1 MFFGLVTL
9 FVALSISA
17 VAAYY
22 SIVGLM
28 AIFSAAAFS
37 IAVMGVVLEIGKLVT
52 ASWLYQN
59 WKTVPKVLKYYLT
72 SAVVILMF
80 ITSMGIFGYLSKSH
94 IDAGT
99 NTSQVTVK
107 LDRVNSR
114 IASEQK
120 VIDRAERQLE
130 NLDKALERYVELG
143 AVSKGLDRRISQEE
157 ERLKLTNMVNKS
169 QDKIDEY
176 LDQKSEYELEIKNF
190 EVEVGPLK
198 YISALLYG
206 DDALTFLENAV
217 RWVILILVFVFDPL
231 AVLLV
236 VAANI
241 TIRDVLNKRK
251 RIKYLSKKNQS
262 VMVLQERLQ
271 KLKMVLLWSI
281 TNRRE
286 NYAIYT
292 SNKGNYYI
300 INHRNSVTHF

>member
-1 MFFGLVTL
+1 
-9 FVALSISA
+9 
-17 VAAYY
+17 
-22 SIVGLM
+22 
-28 AIFSAAAFS
+28 
-37 IAVMGVVLEIGKLVT
+37 
-52 ASWLYQN
+52 
-59 WKTVPKVLKYYLT
+59 
-72 SAVVILMF
+72 MF

-99 NTSQVTVK
+99 NTSQVSIK

-143 AVSKGLDRRISQEE
+143 AVSKGLE
-157 ERLKLTNMVNKS
+157 
-169 QDKIDEY
+169 KIDEY
-176 LDQKSEYELEIKNF
+176 LDQKSEYTLEIKNF

-251 RIKYLSKKNQS
+251 RIKDKLLRKQRKNKIL
-262 VMVLQERLQ
+262 VKEEPVGDGTAR
-271 KLKMVLLWSI
+271 KI
-281 TNRRE
+281 TKTKNGVTME
-286 NYAIYT
+286 
-292 SNKGNYYI
+292 YYE
-300 INHRNSVTHF
+300 

>member
-1 MFFGLVTL
+1 MFLAVITL
-9 FVALSISA
+9 FIALSISA

-99 NTSQVTVK
+99 NTSQITVK

-120 VIDRAERQLE
+120 TIDRAERQLV

-143 AVSKGLDRRISQEE
+143 AVSKGLDRRESQEE
-157 ERLKLTNMVNKS
+157 ERTKLTNMVNKS
-169 QDKIDEY
+169 QEKIDQY
-176 LDQKSEYELEIKNF
+176 LDKKSEYELEIKNF

-198 YISALLYG
+198 YISALIYG

-241 TIRDVLNKRK
+241 SINDYNNQKRK
-251 RIKYLSKKNQS
+251 ERLRNFKKNTKNRIL
-262 VMVLQERLQ
+262 VKEEPIGDGTA
-271 KLKMVLLWSI
+271 KKI
-281 TNRRE
+281 TKTKNGVTME
-286 NYAIYT
+286 
-292 SNKGNYYI
+292 YYE
-300 INHRNSVTHF
+300 

>member
-9 FVALSISA
+9 IVALSISA

-120 VIDRAERQLE
+120 TIDRAERQLE

-143 AVSKGLDRRISQEE
+143 AVSKGLDRRESQEE

-169 QDKIDEY
+169 QEKIDEY
-176 LDQKSEYELEIKNF
+176 LDEKSEYQLEIKNF

-251 RIKYLSKKNQS
+251 RIREKLLRKQRKNKIL
-262 VMVLQERLQ
+262 VKEEPIGDGTAR
-271 KLKMVLLWSI
+271 KI
-281 TNRRE
+281 TKTKNGVTME
-286 NYAIYT
+286 
-292 SNKGNYYI
+292 YYE
-300 INHRNSVTHF
+300 

>member
-9 FVALSISA
+9 IVALSISA

-143 AVSKGLDRRISQEE
+143 AVSKGLDRRKSQEE
-157 ERLKLTNMVNKS
+157 ERLKLTNMFNKS

-190 EVEVGPLK
+190 DVEVGPLK

-251 RIKYLSKKNQS
+251 RIKDKLLRKQRKNKIL
-262 VMVLQERLQ
+262 VKEEPIGDGTAR
-271 KLKMVLLWSI
+271 KI
-281 TNRRE
+281 TKTKNGVTME
-286 NYAIYT
+286 
-292 SNKGNYYI
+292 YYE
-300 INHRNSVTHF
+300 

>member
-9 FVALSISA
+9 IVALSISA

-169 QDKIDEY
+169 QEKIDEY
-176 LDQKSEYELEIKNF
+176 LDEKSEYQLEIKNF

-251 RIKYLSKKNQS
+251 RIREKLLRKQRKNKIL
-262 VMVLQERLQ
+262 VKTEPIGDGTAR
-271 KLKMVLLWSI
+271 KI
-281 TNRRE
+281 TKTKNGVTME
-286 NYAIYT
+286 
-292 SNKGNYYI
+292 YYE
-300 INHRNSVTHF
+300 

>member
-9 FVALSISA
+9 IVALSISA

-143 AVSKGLDRRISQEE
+143 AVSKGLDRRESQEE

-169 QDKIDEY
+169 QNKIDEY

-251 RIKYLSKKNQS
+251 RIREKLLRKQRKNKIL
-262 VMVLQERLQ
+262 VKEEPIGDGTAR
-271 KLKMVLLWSI
+271 KI
-281 TNRRE
+281 TKTKNGVTME
-286 NYAIYT
+286 
-292 SNKGNYYI
+292 YYE
-300 INHRNSVTHF
+300 

>member
-9 FVALSISA
+9 IVALSISA

-59 WKTVPKVLKYYLT
+59 WKSVPKVLKYYLT

-169 QDKIDEY
+169 QEKIDEY
-176 LDQKSEYELEIKNF
+176 LDQKSASELEIKNF

-251 RIKYLSKKNQS
+251 RIREKLLRKQRKNKIL
-262 VMVLQERLQ
+262 VKTEPIGDGTAR
-271 KLKMVLLWSI
+271 KI
-281 TNRRE
+281 TKTKNGVTME
-286 NYAIYT
+286 
-292 SNKGNYYI
+292 YYE
-300 INHRNSVTHF
+300 

>member
-143 AVSKGLDRRISQEE
+143 AVSKGLDRRVSQEE

-169 QDKIDEY
+169 QEKIDEY
-176 LDQKSEYELEIKNF
+176 LDEKSEYQLEIKNF

-251 RIKYLSKKNQS
+251 RIKDKLLRKQRKNKIL
-262 VMVLQERLQ
+262 VKEEPIGDGTAR
-271 KLKMVLLWSI
+271 KI
-281 TNRRE
+281 TKTKNGVTME
-286 NYAIYT
+286 
-292 SNKGNYYI
+292 YYE
-300 INHRNSVTHF
+300 

>member
-251 RIKYLSKKNQS
+251 NY
-262 VMVLQERLQ
+262 VEGQ
-271 KLKMVLLWSI
+271 KLNEV
-281 TNRRE
+281 
-286 NYAIYT
+286 YT
-292 SNKGNYYI
+292 YLGQPGTKQLKFGALQTLANSLSRFYY
-300 INHRNSVTHF
+300 HQT

>member
-9 FVALSISA
+9 LVALCISA

-120 VIDRAERQLE
+120 TIDRAERQLE

-157 ERLKLTNMVNKS
+157 ERIKLTNMVNKS
-169 QDKIDEY
+169 QEKIDQY
-176 LDQKSEYELEIKNF
+176 LDEKSEYELEIKNF

-206 DDALTFLENAV
+206 DNALTFLENAV

-251 RIKYLSKKNQS
+251 RIKDKLLRKQRKNKIL
-262 VMVLQERLQ
+262 VKEEPIGDGTAR
-271 KLKMVLLWSI
+271 KI
-281 TNRRE
+281 TKTKNGVTME
-286 NYAIYT
+286 
-292 SNKGNYYI
+292 YYE
-300 INHRNSVTHF
+300 

>member
-143 AVSKGLDRRISQEE
+143 AVSKGLDRRESQEE

-169 QDKIDEY
+169 QEKIDEY

-251 RIKYLSKKNQS
+251 KIKDKLLRKQRKNKIL
-262 VMVLQERLQ
+262 VKEEPIGDGTAR
-271 KLKMVLLWSI
+271 KI
-281 TNRRE
+281 TKTKNGVTME
-286 NYAIYT
+286 
-292 SNKGNYYI
+292 YYE
-300 INHRNSVTHF
+300 

>member
-9 FVALSISA
+9 IVALSISA

-59 WKTVPKVLKYYLT
+59 WKSVPKVLKYYLT

-251 RIKYLSKKNQS
+251 RIRDKLLRKQRKNKIL
-262 VMVLQERLQ
+262 VKTEPIGDGTAR
-271 KLKMVLLWSI
+271 KI
-281 TNRRE
+281 TKTKNGVTME
-286 NYAIYT
+286 
-292 SNKGNYYI
+292 YYE
-300 INHRNSVTHF
+300 

>member
-9 FVALSISA
+9 IVALSISA
-17 VAAYY
+17 VAACY

-28 AIFSAAAFS
+28 AIFSANAAFS

-143 AVSKGLDRRISQEE
+143 AVSKGLDRR
-157 ERLKLTNMVNKS
+157 
-169 QDKIDEY
+169 D
-176 LDQKSEYELEIKNF
+176 
-190 EVEVGPLK
+190 
-198 YISALLYG
+198 
-206 DDALTFLENAV
+206 
-217 RWVILILVFVFDPL
+217 
-231 AVLLV
+231 
-236 VAANI
+236 
-241 TIRDVLNKRK
+241 
-251 RIKYLSKKNQS
+251 
-262 VMVLQERLQ
+262 
-271 KLKMVLLWSI
+271 
-281 TNRRE
+281 
-286 NYAIYT
+286 
-292 SNKGNYYI
+292 
-300 INHRNSVTHF
+300 